1 MTAYPVRVKEFWV
14 YTGLRAALFA
24 LSLLTVLGVWMLVA
38 DTVPVLWAIVL
49 AFAVSGVA
57 SYFLL
62 NRQREA
68 FARRVQARA
77 SRATA
82 AIEAQR
88 SKEDAD

>member
-1 MTAYPVRVKEFWV
+1 MTTYPVRVKEFWV
-14 YTGLRAALFA
+14 YTGLRAGLFV
-24 LSLLTVLGVWMLVA
+24 LSLLTVLGVWMLLA

-68 FARRVQARA
+68 FAQRVHARA
-77 SRATA
+77 SKASA